1 MKKAKKKVK
10 GMTLI
15 EMIITIMIF
24 SLMCGILVMIGT
36 HIDSVT
42 RSTNTIKDK
51 MVKQSPYAANGNT
64 SYIGTD
70 SMSHDFPTS
79 DMDIT
84 LSWDG
89 SWSDGSSPAPGFD
102 IEFEAKRF
110 MTQDVVLDGRTEKS
124 KEYITNGP
132 NAGDTTEQGRNLVL
146 ALHQIAAS
154 SNADLVFRP
163 TLTLSD
169 STMGNVGYWDPT
181 SDPANPT
188 WVPNALTVSHVPDQ
202 FEYVYNESTGEWEPW
217 RVVMVTATC
226 RVGREEET
234 VNTFISI
241 QPDQDIWDD
250 VEHKKKVKIKGGGGS
265 EVKGLQEAGGADF
278 QNGGNIYGGLG
289 VNLADAQNA

>member
-70 SMSHDFPTS
+70 GISHDFPTS

-124 KEYITNGP
+124 KEYITSGP
-132 NAGDTTEQGRNLVL
+132 NAGINL
-146 ALHQIAAS
+146 
-154 SNADLVFRP
+154 D
-163 TLTLSD
+163 
-169 STMGNVGYWDPT
+169 
-181 SDPANPT
+181 
-188 WVPNALTVSHVPDQ
+188 
-202 FEYVYNESTGEWEPW
+202 
-217 RVVMVTATC
+217 
-226 RVGREEET
+226 
-234 VNTFISI
+234 FISKI
-241 QPDQDIWDD
+241 TNKASGEEVDEKAH
-250 VEHKKKVKIKGGGGS
+250 VE
-265 EVKGLQEAGGADF
+265 
-278 QNGGNIYGGLG
+278 
-289 VNLADAQNA
+289 DAQAAAAAAVTSTTAAPIVTTVTTTAVTT